1 MNKGLKDTE
10 LLSDVMWDKNYHQ
23 NQNRLNPVQISYI
36 LFGSDI
42 FMSRGGIA
50 DYTDNFAKQLHSHG
64 MLLKVISPFAQ
75 KADRSYEVQNF
86 KFTYFR
92 KDSFLDKWWLTRKGV
107 TLLHFVQQF
116 YQSVTG
122 LRRLVKDKEN
132 TTIIFTEYYTKQ
144 FDIIIYCAR
153 LLHIKYAIV
162 FHGLDLIVGHLKEFG
177 YFKNNIIDA
186 HFVVFNSES
195 TAKLCKT
202 VLNLMPDR
210 SIILYPGIDIESIE
224 NNCLLDYKGRK
235 FSNGEDC
242 LVFSTVS
249 RLVPRKGIDIAVRI
263 VHGLAQK
270 NIKVRYYIGGVGS
283 EMEALHYL
291 IGELGAENYIHL
303 MGELSDAEKYDLL
316 RTSDFFLLPN
326 HSAGNTDFEGFG
338 ISFIEASYF
347 GNVVIGG
354 KHGGVKEAV
363 SDGATGFL
371 FDFDDPDSITKV
383 QDAICSL
390 LMQPDKIKYI
400 KAKGTSFVAEK
411 FDWNNLIQQ
420 FVQFEKEQLS

>member
-1 MNKGLKDTE
+1 MSKGLKDTE
-10 LLSDVMWDKNYHQ
+10 LLSDVMGDKNYHQ
-23 NQNRLNPVQISYI
+23 NQNRLSPVRNSYI

-86 KFTYFR
+86 KFSYFR

-210 SIILYPGIDIESIE
+210 SIILYPV
-224 NNCLLDYKGRK
+224 LT
-235 FSNGEDC
+235 SNQ
-242 LVFSTVS
+242 LKIIVFSIIKAGNF
-249 RLVPRKGIDIAVRI
+249 LMGRI
-263 VHGLAQK
+263 VLSFQPFP
-270 NIKVRYYIGGVGS
+270 GS
-283 EMEALHYL
+283 SLEKALIL
-291 IGELGAENYIHL
+291 PLGSYT
-303 MGELSDAEKYDLL
+303 DLL
-316 RTSDFFLLPN
+316 
-326 HSAGNTDFEGFG
+326 
-338 ISFIEASYF
+338 
-347 GNVVIGG
+347 
-354 KHGGVKEAV
+354 K
-363 SDGATGFL
+363 
-371 FDFDDPDSITKV
+371 
-383 QDAICSL
+383 
-390 LMQPDKIKYI
+390 KI
-400 KAKGTSFVAEK
+400 
-411 FDWNNLIQQ
+411 LR
-420 FVQFEKEQLS
+420 